1 MDLNTLQY
9 FIKTAQ
15 IQHMSNAAIELNI
28 SQSALSTN
36 IKKLE
41 DDLGVQL
48 FDRRGKYIYLNE
60 YGTIFMEYAQSIVAQ
75 YNSAKFL
82 FNNMKQQS
90 ENTVSVSMPAL
101 TSFPGLMSH
110 IKAKCPDVVFRN
122 IQTNHKER
130 VNMLIKRDISFCIMG
145 AKLSHPDIEET
156 IMSMDNLVIIVPN
169 TSPLA
174 SKKELDLIETMDY
187 EFANVSKYALVN
199 VEEHPASDLE
209 LYCSKAGF
217 SPKIGFWC
225 DQFYEIIEAIRDGNF
240 IGMVAE
246 RILDGYNMTGIS
258 VIKIKSPKC
267 FSNLRLY
274 RLRNSYETK
283 MSRKVREAILEYFQQ
298 ENVDIIDS
306 RGDVSEIS
314 L

>member
-225 DQFYEIIEAIRDGNF
+225 DQFYELIEAIRDGNF

-246 RILDGYNMTGIS
+246 RILGGYNMTGIS

-298 ENVDIIDS
+298 ENVDIINS